1 MTDEDFKKTLLDS
14 ANSLRGSVSAAEYK
28 YPVLGLV
35 FLKYVSD
42 MFLAQAEVIKK
53 RLADPSSDLFIED
66 PEIRAESELDF
77 IEDRTFYETDNV
89 FWIPQEAQFSSILEK
104 ATAPD
109 IAQKLDKAMQAI
121 EAENPSLKGVLY
133 REFSRLAL
141 GPGKLGELVNT
152 IARLR
157 FDPTKH
163 GSRDVFG
170 EVYEYFLGQF
180 AIKEGQRAGE
190 FYTPKSVVNL
200 LVEILAPFKGKIY
213 DPACGSGGMFVQSMK
228 FKNAH
233 QKELGRKGDLAIY
246 GQELMA
252 QTRKLCLMNLA
263 VHALEGDIG
272 KSYGSTFTN
281 DQHKNLRADYIL
293 ANPPFNISNWEGDKL
308 SDDPRWTF
316 GTPPPGNANFAWLQ
330 HMWNRLSNKGR
341 AGTVLANGSMSSNT
355 SNEGNIRE
363 TMARADAI
371 ECMVALPG
379 QLFSNTPIPACL
391 WFMSKDKMPG
401 INGSEDRRGQ
411 VLFID
416 AKTSA
421 SGVISRKQIE
431 FTNTDLHELAQIYH
445 RWRGTKFSDGKPYND
460 VPGLCFSANLNDLE
474 ENDFILT
481 PGRYTGSPEQEEG
494 AEQSSEK
501 MVRLTELLRQQLNE
515 SSQLEDEIVS
525 NLRGLGYDI

>member
-66 PEIRAESELDF
+66 PEIRAESQLDF

-89 FWIPQEAQFSSILEK
+89 FWIPQEAQFNSVLEK

-157 FDPTKH
+157 FDPKQH

-233 QKELGRKGDLAIY
+233 QKELGRQGDLAIY

-308 SDDPRWTF
+308 SEDPRWTF
-316 GTPPPGNANFAWLQ
+316 GTPPPSNANFAWLQ
-330 HMWNRLSNKGR
+330 HMWNRLSEKGR
-341 AGTVLANGSMSSNT
+341 AGTVLANGSMSSNN
-355 SNEGNIRE
+355 SNEGKIRE
-363 TMARADAI
+363 AMVRADAI

-379 QLFSNTPIPACL
+379 QLFSNTQIPACL
-391 WFMSKDKMPG
+391 WFMAKNKSAG
-401 INGSEDRRGQ
+401 VNGKEDRTGQ
-411 VLFID
+411 ILFID
-416 AKTSA
+416 ARKAA
-421 SGVISRKQIE
+421 SGQISRTQIE
-431 FTNTDLHELAQIYH
+431 FTDDDLQEIAQIYH
-445 RWRGTKFSDGKPYND
+445 RWKGTEFSDGKKYQD
-460 VPGLCFSANLNDLE
+460 IPGLCFSASE
-474 ENDFILT
+474 ADFKQHGYTLA
-481 PGRYTGSPEQEEG
+481 PGRYVGATEQNDESDFEEDM
-494 AEQSSEK
+494 ANLTSLLSEQVKLSN
-501 MVRLTELLRQQLNE
+501 ELD
-515 SSQLEDEIVS
+515 LEIKTALKEV
-525 NLRGLGYDI
+525 GYDI